1 MWIHNVR
8 CYADPDAGFASASTR
23 TQGLKTARKKG
34 NKNCTWKVFR
44 FFVIDTFYS
53 NNFEKKKSKT
63 IKTLF
68 NPSFQYFFDKFRY
81 SALLAS
87 CIRTQE
93 VSHNDGSGYTSL
105 NTSVADPDP

>member
-1 MWIHNVR
+1 MR

-44 FFVIDTFYS
+44 FFIIDTFYS
-53 NNFEKKKSKT
+53 NNFEMKKSKT